1 VSLSNPTSRQ
11 ENLINIMLYLEN
23 NFIKDEI
30 IRAFCGLAIDGR
42 TYFHVVS
49 HTEPRCIDTVLFLV

>member
-1 VSLSNPTSRQ
+1 
-11 ENLINIMLYLEN
+11 MLYLEN
-23 NFIKDEI
+23 NFIKYEI